1 MALEEG
7 LMYANKNGTNISP
20 TMSTTTL
27 VDVMYGNSLNN
38 TWCKSLIS
46 IWNNDSIRV
55 NLIVD
60 PNSPLP
66 PPLPIDQLSSPTS
79 PVSASK
85 FEPVPETVIN
95 QARRFVRVVKTES
108 SGLGIS
114 IKGGKENKMPILIS
128 KIFKGMAADLTGQL
142 YVGDAI
148 LSVNGMDLR
157 DITHDE
163 AVQILK
169 KAGKIVDL
177 EVRYLKEVMPYF
189 TRRQQIIEQQLLQ
202 QQNSFFIPLKLAYVT
217 SPNTADNNL
226 DNEHQQQQLI
236 NNKIIE
242 IYTSTYQRIGLETS
256 ISSYNNASSPNTKT
270 NSLSYFCLKFAD
282 PQTAKIW
289 LNKINTIIEK
299 LTAIAIQETNQL
311 FQMLNKTHNFHLK
324 YLGWVNEQVLIN
336 NPSNI
341 QMQQQLS
348 TNSSISSSL
357 SSNNAATT
365 NNIKCQ
371 FQSKPIVCALMND
384 SLLAYEQVPQSTEEW
399 LQPIYNY
406 SLLVTRLVLQLPNTQ
421 NVNSPYSNASTEE
434 NFNFLTRHGTS
445 RGVVSHLFRCLNKN
459 DLKTWTSLI
468 EKQTHTAI
476 ALIKHADFRQSII
489 FFMHFTL

>member
-7 LMYANKNGTNISP
+7 LMYNNMNGASISP
-20 TMSTTTL
+20 SMNTTTL
-27 VDVMYGNSLNN
+27 VDVMYGNALNN

-66 PPLPIDQLSSPTS
+66 PPQLPIDQLSSPTS
-79 PVSASK
+79 PVSASQK

-128 KIFKGMAADLTGQL
+128 KIFKSMAADLTGQL

-148 LSVNGMDLR
+148 LSVNGIDLR

-163 AVQILK
+163 AVQVLK
-169 KAGKIVDL
+169 KAGKVVDL

-189 TRRQQIIEQQLLQ
+189 TRRQQIIEQQLQQ

-217 SPNTADNNL
+217 SPNLAEASL
-226 DNEHQQQQLI
+226 DIEHPHV

-256 ISSYNNASSPNTKT
+256 IASFNNNAAASLNTKT
-270 NSLSYFCLKFAD
+270 NSLSYFCLKFGD
-282 PQTAKIW
+282 PQSAKLW
-289 LNKINTIIEK
+289 LNKIYSIIEK
-299 LTAIAIQETNQL
+299 LTTQAIQETNQL
-311 FQMLNKTHNFHLK
+311 FQMLNKTHTFHLK

-336 NPSNI
+336 N
-341 QMQQQLS
+341 MQQHS
-348 TNSSISSSL
+348 MSNNSSISSSL
-357 SSNNAATT
+357 SSNNAATSNSLA
-365 NNIKCQ
+365 NNLKGQ

-406 SLLVTRLVLQLPNTQ
+406 SLLVTRLVLQLTNTQ
-421 NVNSPYSNASTEE
+421 NGLYSGASGEE
-434 NFNFLTRHGTS
+434 SFNFLTRHGTS
-445 RGVVSHLFRCLNKN
+445 RGVVSHLFRCLNKSDFKN
-459 DLKTWTSLI
+459 WTSLI
-468 EKQTHTAI
+468 EKQTCTAI
-476 ALIKHADFRQSII
+476 ALIKHVDFRKL
-489 FFMHFTL
+489 F